1 MRDSV
6 GWRLHLSTQPV
17 VAIQFMSGESDVPQ
31 VAVWDNRHSVHFYD
45 RRDATPLGEL
55 RLTGVEPPDDLT
67 AESWREVAE
76 TLRAPNGPYLPS
88 VYLNRLVIHQSGDG
102 RMRLYHFQDGS
113 LILEVDGRH
122 IALDRE
128 QDGRFLVAGLDRA
141 LGMSGAFNDEGM
153 LHIFQQHV
161 RVGIFEIGLKLGLDA
176 RLNLVVPE
184 AQGQI
189 ILSDGERILVVDS
202 AGQVKDELVTHY
214 TAGALATSPDGS
226 LLAVADID
234 DNLVRVYTE
243 GLRPTHQKHAIDLM
257 ANARQVQ
264 LLASLPGRKA
274 GLGAL
279 EIADDGTI
287 GFALGGVVCVTCL
300 KALDELP
307 QPQPL
312 L

>member
-1 MRDSV
+1 MCADS
-6 GWRLHLSTQPV
+6 S
-17 VAIQFMSGESDVPQ
+17 VPQ
-31 VAVWDNRHSVHFYD
+31 VAVWDNRHNVHFYD
-45 RRDATPLGEL
+45 RRDGTPLGEL
-55 RLTGVEPPDDLT
+55 RLAEVEPPEDLS
-67 AESWREVAE
+67 AESWRATTA
-76 TLRAPNGPYLPS
+76 TLRAPDGPYLPA
-88 VYLNRLVIHQSGDG
+88 VYLNRLVLHQSADG
-102 RMRLYHFQDGS
+102 RLRLYHFQDGS
-113 LILEVDGRH
+113 LILEVDGRN

-141 LGMSGAFNDEGM
+141 LGMSGAYNDGGL

-161 RVGIFEIGLKLGLDA
+161 RVGTFEIELKLGLDA
-176 RLNLVVPE
+176 RLNLVAPE
-184 AQGQI
+184 ARGRL

-202 AGQVKDELVTHY
+202 AGQVMDELVTHY
-214 TAGALATSPDGS
+214 TAGALAVSPNGE

-234 DNLVRVYTE
+234 DNLVRVYRE

-274 GLGAL
+274 GLSAL
-279 EIADDGTI
+279 EIADDGTLA
-287 GFALGGVVCVTCL
+287 FALGGVICVTHI

>member
-1 MRDSV
+1 MGADS
-6 GWRLHLSTQPV
+6 S
-17 VAIQFMSGESDVPQ
+17 VPR
-31 VAVWDNRHSVHFYD
+31 VAVWDNRHNVHFYD
-45 RRDATPLGEL
+45 RRDAMPLGEL
-55 RLTGVEPPDDLT
+55 HLAETEPPEDLT
-67 AESWREVAE
+67 AENWRAIAE
-76 TLRAPNGPYLPS
+76 TLRAPNDGPYLPG
-88 VYLNRLVIHQSGDG
+88 VYLSRLVIHQSADG

-113 LILEVDGRH
+113 LILEVDGRN

-141 LGMSGAFNDEGM
+141 LGMSAAFNDAGL

-161 RVGIFEIGLKLGLDA
+161 RVGTFEIELKQGLDA
-176 RLNLVVPE
+176 RLNLVMPE
-184 AQGQI
+184 AQGQL

-202 AGQVKDELVTHY
+202 AGQIKDELVTHY
-214 TAGALATSPDGS
+214 TAGALAVSPNGE

-234 DNLVRVYTE
+234 DNLVRVYAE

-257 ANARQVQ
+257 VNTRQVQ

-287 GFALGGVVCVTCL
+287 AFALGGVACVTDL